1 MQTQSS
7 DSSIHNNNT
16 MSSHAPTTELRA
28 QGLDDW
34 LNTRIIRTVW
44 ELWMRIYVEQ
54 RNGKVYEVL

>member
-34 LNTRIIRTVW
+34 LNTRIIRTV
-44 ELWMRIYVEQ
+44 
-54 RNGKVYEVL
+54 